1 MVLTI
6 LGALFSI
13 FFLSSQSLRF
23 YIFYKESEPSILRS
37 VHLAD
42 NVQGS
47 IVQFNDT
54 VQASILFTH
63 AHFSPLEK
71 KLRIVACYFLS
82 YSDQKM
88 KGMNRPKPGRE
99 EARQRVMMHKKMFNS
114 SIDGRGIQAT
124 YDQHPQSS
132 LNALPFTK
140 EQLDKLCVLS
150 FLSPKHLPPP

>member
-1 MVLTI
+1 
-6 LGALFSI
+6 
-13 FFLSSQSLRF
+13 
-23 YIFYKESEPSILRS
+23 
-37 VHLAD
+37 
-42 NVQGS
+42 
-47 IVQFNDT
+47 
-54 VQASILFTH
+54 
-63 AHFSPLEK
+63 
-71 KLRIVACYFLS
+71 
-82 YSDQKM
+82 M